1 MSIPSPS
8 SSETSPA
15 KPRVTTAKRY
25 GVFVVEDHAITR
37 MALTALVNGEEDLYV
52 CGEADSATDALVR
65 IAKLE
70 PAAVIADIT
79 LRSGNGIELMQK
91 LIVLCPGVPVLA
103 ISGHDENIFGERAM
117 QAGARGYLAKGA
129 GAEKIVPAIRA
140 ILRGELYP
148 GDPATPKPG
157 SARTNPI
164 G

>member
-1 MSIPSPS
+1 MTSFSPS
-8 SSETSPA
+8 SSEPTLA

-37 MALTALVNGEEDLYV
+37 MALGALVNAEEDLYV

-103 ISGHDENIFGERAM
+103 ISGHDENVFGERAL
-117 QAGARGYLAKGA
+117 QAGACGYLAKSA
-129 GAEKIVPAIRA
+129 GAEKIIPALRA
-140 ILRGELYP
+140 ILSGQIYRP
-148 GDPATPKPG
+148 DDPKAKTAPK
-157 SARTNPI
+157 RRVT
-164 G
+164 